1 MLKLPGGDL
10 VLFDLVARKGN
21 LSTFS
26 NLPCYFKEKK
36 NQNSSQSE
44 QLLVLCEA
52 YFHSHRVIIL
62 HQNSLDLFQCFL
74 YPLNEN

>member
-26 NLPCYFKEKK
+26 NLPYYFQEKK
-36 NQNSSQSE
+36 IKIQVNLSS
-44 QLLVLCEA
+44 
-52 YFHSHRVIIL
+52 Y
-62 HQNSLDLFQCFL
+62 
-74 YPLNEN
+74 